1 MSAPFA
7 ELVAATN
14 YSFLRGASHP
24 ADMVWRAALLGMNGI
39 GIADRNSVAGVVRA
53 HVAWRDVRVQMPDFR
68 LVVGA
73 RLVFADDTPDMV
85 AYPMSRLGWGR
96 LTRLLTLGNR
106 RAVKGDCILYF
117 EDLLE
122 YADEIAFIALPLRAF
137 ASLGESDQNSHAKT
151 QRYAEE
157 CLLQLKA
164 KTPHL
169 WLGATMPRG
178 GNDARKLAELAE
190 LSAATGIPLI
200 ATNDALYA
208 TPEAR
213 ALHDIVT
220 CIREGT
226 TIQSAGR
233 RLLANA
239 ERNLKP
245 PEEMARLFRHY
256 PQAIAATQDLLSRI
270 AFTLDDLKYE
280 YPHEP
285 VPPGWEPQDWLEHM
299 VMEAA
304 KARFPEGVP
313 AIWRKTIN
321 EEFRLI
327 RAKGYAYYFLT
338 VHDIVRHARSLDPP
352 ILCQGRG
359 SAANSVV
366 CYLLGIT
373 PVDPVANKLLFT
385 RFLSEERNEPPDID
399 VDFEH
404 ERREE
409 VMQYIYQRYGRERA
423 GIAATVIHYRPRS
436 TIREVGKALGL
447 TEDVTARLA
456 STIWGSWGGD
466 VPEARVTEA
475 GFDPANPEIARLKN
489 LVDQLLEF
497 PRHLS
502 QHVGG
507 FVLTEG
513 RLDELVPIHNAAMP
527 DRTFIEW
534 DKDDIDAL
542 GLMKVDVLALGMLT
556 CIRKS
561 FDLMRAN
568 GLGDYNL
575 ATIPT
580 ECPRVYR
587 MLQKGDSIGTFQVES
602 RAQINMLPRMKP
614 ACLYDLVIQVA
625 IVRPGPIQGGM
636 VHPYLRRRNKEEAV
650 DYPSPAP
657 PHDPDELRDVL
668 EKTLGVPLFQEQA
681 MKLAIVAA
689 NFTPAQADGLRRA
702 MATFRNVGTM
712 HRYEEMLVDGMVA
725 RGYTRDFAERCFG
738 QIKGFG
744 EYGFPESHAQAF
756 GWLAYV
762 SSWLKCHHPAVFTC
776 ALLNSQPM
784 GFYAPAQLVRDA
796 QEHGVEVRG
805 VDVGA
810 SGWDNG
816 VEWTAGEELALRL
829 GFRQIDGFRQTWG
842 EAIEAA
848 RASGPFASIEDLA
861 RRASLPPAALRKL
874 ADADAFGSL
883 GKGRRDALWE
893 ARRTPSDQ
901 LPLFAFADAA
911 ELGAEPDAQ
920 LPIMPLSEEVVAD
933 YQMLRLSLK
942 AHPMQFLRERFTR
955 EGVLS
960 CADTNAAPDGRR
972 VACAGIVLIRQ
983 RPGKGN
989 AVFITIEDETGVVNA
1004 LLWARDMEKQR
1015 RAVMASRLMRI
1026 EGEIQRSKEGVV
1038 HLMAS
1043 RIIDCTE
1050 RLDHLSTSH
1059 RADPQLARADEVARP
1074 QTPRA
1079 SSPRAPG
1086 RSAGHPRNVRIL
1098 PKSRDFH

>member
-53 HVAWRDVRVQMPDFR
+53 HVAWRDVRAQMPDFR

-73 RLVFADDTPDMV
+73 RLVLADDTPDMV
-85 AYPMSRLGWGR
+85 AYPMTRLGWGR

-137 ASLGESDQNSHAKT
+137 ASLRESDQNSHAKT
-151 QRYAEE
+151 QRHEEE
-157 CLLQLKA
+157 CLRQLKA

-169 WLGATMPRG
+169 CIGATMPRG
-178 GNDARKLAELAE
+178 GTDARKLAELAE
-190 LSAATGIPLI
+190 LSATTRIPLI

-239 ERNLKP
+239 ERHLKP

-285 VPPGWEPQDWLEHM
+285 VPRGWEPQAWLEHM

-313 AIWRKTIN
+313 AIWRKTIDG
-321 EEFRLI
+321 EFSLI

-580 ECPRVYR
+580 ECPEVYR

-816 VEWTAGEELALRL
+816 VEWTAGEKLVLRL

-842 EAIEAA
+842 EAIETA

-861 RRASLPPAALRKL
+861 RRAALPPAALRKL

-1026 EGEIQRSKEGVV
+1026 EGEIQRSNEGVV

-1050 RLDHLSTSH
+1050 RLDYLSESH

>member
-53 HVAWRDVRVQMPDFR
+53 HVAWRDVRAQMPDFR

-85 AYPMSRLGWGR
+85 AYPMTRLGWGR

-137 ASLGESDQNSHAKT
+137 ASLRESDQNSHAKT
-151 QRYAEE
+151 QRHEEE
-157 CLLQLKA
+157 CLRQLKA

-169 WLGATMPRG
+169 CIGATMPRG
-178 GNDARKLAELAE
+178 GTDARKLAELAE
-190 LSAATGIPLI
+190 LSATTRIPLI

-239 ERNLKP
+239 ERHLKP

-285 VPPGWEPQDWLEHM
+285 VPRGWEPQAWLEHM

-313 AIWRKTIN
+313 AIWRKTIDG
-321 EEFRLI
+321 EFSLI

-475 GFDPANPEIARLKN
+475 GFDPANPEIARLKIWSTN
-489 LVDQLLEF
+489 CSNS
-497 PRHLS
+497 PGICR
-502 QHVGG
+502 
-507 FVLTEG
+507 
-513 RLDELVPIHNAAMP
+513 
-527 DRTFIEW
+527 
-534 DKDDIDAL
+534 
-542 GLMKVDVLALGMLT
+542 
-556 CIRKS
+556 
-561 FDLMRAN
+561 
-568 GLGDYNL
+568 
-575 ATIPT
+575 
-580 ECPRVYR
+580 
-587 MLQKGDSIGTFQVES
+587 
-602 RAQINMLPRMKP
+602 NM
-614 ACLYDLVIQVA
+614 
-625 IVRPGPIQGGM
+625 
-636 VHPYLRRRNKEEAV
+636 
-650 DYPSPAP
+650 S
-657 PHDPDELRDVL
+657 
-668 EKTLGVPLFQEQA
+668 
-681 MKLAIVAA
+681 
-689 NFTPAQADGLRRA
+689 
-702 MATFRNVGTM
+702 
-712 HRYEEMLVDGMVA
+712 
-725 RGYTRDFAERCFG
+725 
-738 QIKGFG
+738 
-744 EYGFPESHAQAF
+744 
-756 GWLAYV
+756 
-762 SSWLKCHHPAVFTC
+762 
-776 ALLNSQPM
+776 
-784 GFYAPAQLVRDA
+784 
-796 QEHGVEVRG
+796 
-805 VDVGA
+805 
-810 SGWDNG
+810 
-816 VEWTAGEELALRL
+816 
-829 GFRQIDGFRQTWG
+829 
-842 EAIEAA
+842 
-848 RASGPFASIEDLA
+848 
-861 RRASLPPAALRKL
+861 AALC
-874 ADADAFGSL
+874 SP
-883 GKGRRDALWE
+883 KGGWMSWCRSIMRRCPTA
-893 ARRTPSDQ
+893 PSSN
-901 LPLFAFADAA
+901 
-911 ELGAEPDAQ
+911 G
-920 LPIMPLSEEVVAD
+920 
-933 YQMLRLSLK
+933 
-942 AHPMQFLRERFTR
+942 TR
-955 EGVLS
+955 MIS
-960 CADTNAAPDGRR
+960 T
-972 VACAGIVLIRQ
+972 
-983 RPGKGN
+983 
-989 AVFITIEDETGVVNA
+989 
-1004 LLWARDMEKQR
+1004 
-1015 RAVMASRLMRI
+1015 
-1026 EGEIQRSKEGVV
+1026 RSG
-1038 HLMAS
+1038 
-1043 RIIDCTE
+1043 
-1050 RLDHLSTSH
+1050 
-1059 RADPQLARADEVARP
+1059 
-1074 QTPRA
+1074 
-1079 SSPRAPG
+1079 
-1086 RSAGHPRNVRIL
+1086 
-1098 PKSRDFH
+1098 